1 MFYEKRNNEKK
12 LEILQDEIR
21 KAQEKCDDYTKR
33 YLEILDKE
41 VENYINKLDKNEME
55 TSDGGALGLRRAI
68 IEYDDIA
75 EIDSLYDAAADV
87 DRYYSKECK
96 TWK

>member
-1 MFYEKRNNEKK
+1 
-12 LEILQDEIR
+12 
-21 KAQEKCDDYTKR
+21 
-33 YLEILDKE
+33 
-41 VENYINKLDKNEME
+41 ME
-55 TSDGGALGLRRAI
+55 TSDGGALGLRRVI